1 MAEPPVNQSA
11 TERLDSLTLALVVS
25 EEGVCTDKAV
35 ADLLRYAQS
44 KAIATDAADFEAS
57 LDRAKRQ
64 FAEGVAQFFLC
75 DGGDSTPRLN
85 LRGRWCRS

>member
-1 MAEPPVNQSA
+1 MAEPSVTPSA

-44 KAIATDAADFEAS
+44 KDIVTHAVDFEAS
-57 LDRAKRQ
+57 LADGYDESLKLDRGTGQ
-64 FAEGVAQFFLC
+64 FVPYYTIPMRRIE
-75 DGGDSTPRLN
+75 
-85 LRGRWCRS
+85 